1 MSFKISKTKLALYV
15 SILLIFLP
23 VSDLFYG
30 NPLIKI
36 AVNINYAYILG
47 FITIMV
53 AAKQMRIFGKSKI
66 LMIFFLV
73 MTISTFVNSGI
84 DIDKFIS
91 LLKMAIIILFI
102 AAQWERNS
110 QELISTVEN
119 VLLML
124 VFANFISLL
133 LYPNGVYEYFMPNQ
147 WGGGEVD
154 RQWILE
160 QKNSFSY
167 YCIILLAVSSI
178 RCSALKMKI
187 WDRKWILEYLICI
200 ASVVIS
206 KSSTGTIVLLVELIY
221 LALYRLIGKE
231 NRFNSKFMTLA
242 ISCVYIIFV
251 SGNTALFGNVIH
263 ALTGKSSDLST
274 RLIIW
279 KNSFDYISQ
288 RPILGGGYTFEDE
301 FQSIL
306 GNLHFSSTHNMIV
319 QIMFY
324 GGIAL
329 LAVFIYT
336 VVHLVR
342 NVSIIKEQKIAYI
355 VFGSVLMILIEGLTE
370 SLVGYVKIYILLQI
384 LISFT
389 ESEILYEREV
399 ENGRAE

>member
-1 MSFKISKTKLALYV
+1 M
-15 SILLIFLP
+15 
-23 VSDLFYG
+23 
-30 NPLIKI
+30 
-36 AVNINYAYILG
+36 
-47 FITIMV
+47 
-53 AAKQMRIFGKSKI
+53 
-66 LMIFFLV
+66 
-73 MTISTFVNSGI
+73 
-84 DIDKFIS
+84 
-91 LLKMAIIILFI
+91 
-102 AAQWERNS
+102 
-110 QELISTVEN
+110 
-119 VLLML
+119 
-124 VFANFISLL
+124 
-133 LYPNGVYEYFMPNQ
+133 
-147 WGGGEVD
+147 
-154 RQWILE
+154 
-160 QKNSFSY
+160 
-167 YCIILLAVSSI
+167 
-178 RCSALKMKI
+178 
-187 WDRKWILEYLICI
+187 
-200 ASVVIS
+200 
-206 KSSTGTIVLLVELIY
+206 LLVELIY

-288 RPILGGGYTFEDE
+288 RPILGGGYTFGDE

-355 VFGSVLMILIEGLTE
+355 VFGIVLMILIEGLTE
-370 SLVGYVKIYILLQI
+370 SLVGSVKIYGDC
-384 LISFT
+384 F
-389 ESEILYEREV
+389 
-399 ENGRAE
+399 